1 MAKFEGRTCS
11 CFCFHFFTYLTISIH
26 QELQFCFNR
35 WKGEKKSGKY
45 HPMVLHSSIKHCV
58 HPNYLWLPLNTNLLF
73 LRYLL
78 SLKDRGKS
86 HHLEKNTVIIKA
98 IIPFLI
104 VLYCLDLVSHKDLCL
119 SFQGLQIHNYHTLLI
134 PSKS

>member
-1 MAKFEGRTCS
+1 M
-11 CFCFHFFTYLTISIH
+11 
-26 QELQFCFNR
+26 
-35 WKGEKKSGKY
+35 
-45 HPMVLHSSIKHCV
+45 
-58 HPNYLWLPLNTNLLF
+58 LF
-73 LRYLL
+73 LRYFL

-119 SFQGLQIHNYHTLLI
+119 SFQGLQIHKYHTLLI
-134 PSKS
+134 PSKSLSGYFWKALKYLSQAIRGIPFFGTEIKFRAVGATICQTAQCATGNLQN